1 MEIITLVKKRLKI
14 PYLGRVGAD
23 KLSTAIE
30 NYNKATKRLTCLFA
44 SKKRVPAFYSGKPLF
59 PGLESRRN

>member
-1 MEIITLVKKRLKI
+1 MI
-14 PYLGRVGAD
+14 PFLGRVGAD

-44 SKKRVPAFYSGKPLF
+44 SKKGSQHFILENPFF
-59 PGLESRRN
+59 PDLSREEIK